1 MSAYK
6 NTDKIISHLNEEIE
20 ACGNP
25 DGNNEPI
32 SYGTMLGLISAKAFI
47 ETAETADVQEVK
59 HGRWIRKEYYIDG
72 ERSICMVCC
81 HCGANQ
87 VAGLGLAK
95 YCYMCGAKM
104 DGKE

>member
-1 MSAYK
+1 MAEYIYREQLLELINENCKYK
-6 NTDKIISHLNEEIE
+6 TPTNEYTKGCNDVCDWAIKIIKNI
-20 ACGNP
+20 P
-25 DGNNEPI
+25 
-32 SYGTMLGLISAKAFI
+32 
-47 ETAETADVQEVK
+47 TADVQEVK

-104 DGKE
+104 DGKDGD